1 MVEVAREDRAVEW
14 LLDSKNPAVRYW
26 TLKDVLGEPDTD
38 DEVVQAR
45 EQIASWSPVAEYL
58 KEQHSEGYWA
68 SGEDV
73 YWPKWTATVWPLILL
88 GEIGVP
94 GSHPSI
100 RKGSEYFMKIMDGQD
115 RSWPPP
121 KYPDEDLRGW
131 RLVWEPCVT
140 GNMARTL
147 AAFGYGDDPR
157 VREMFEW
164 LVKYQREDG
173 GWNCDTED
181 SRNGEAVHHS
191 SFMST
196 IEPLWAFSTLDRQKW
211 PKGGRDVVE
220 GAAEFMLIHRLYK
233 SDKTG
238 KVIRPEWTQLHFP
251 MFYFYDILH
260 GLRVLSKLG
269 YSEDERMTD
278 ARELLLSKRLDD
290 GTWPLEAS
298 YFQALRRNFAKDPAT
313 GQWAQVRDEKLDPAD
328 VYTKGGNVAQIP
340 AICSSLGEVG
350 RPNPWITLNAFRALK
365 GAELAPM
372 TGRILE
378 RS

>member
-1 MVEVAREDRAVEW
+1 MTSTVEVAKEDKAVEW
-14 LLDSKNPAVRYW
+14 LLDNTNPALRYW
-26 TLKDVLGEPDTD
+26 TLRDILGKPETD
-38 DEVVQAR
+38 DEVIQAQER
-45 EQIASWSPVAEYL
+45 IVSWTPVAENL

-68 SGEDV
+68 DREDV

-100 RKGSEYFMKIMDGQD
+100 RKACEYFLKVMDVQD
-115 RSWPPP
+115 RSWPAP

-131 RLVWEPCVT
+131 RAVWEPCVT

-147 AAFGYGDDPR
+147 SAFGYGDDRR

-164 LVKYQREDG
+164 LVKYQRTDG
-173 GWNCDTED
+173 GWNCETED
-181 SRNGEAVHHS
+181 YRNGEVVHHS

-211 PKGGRDVVE
+211 PRGGREAVE
-220 GAAEFMLIHRLYK
+220 RAAEFMLIHRLYK

-238 KVIRPEWTQLHFP
+238 KVIRQEWTQLHFP

-260 GLRVLSKLG
+260 GLRILTKLG
-269 YSEDERMTD
+269 YGGDERMVD
-278 ARELLLSKRLDD
+278 ARELLLSKRLAD

-298 YFQALRRNFAKDPAT
+298 YVHALRRNFVKDPAT
-313 GQWAQVRDEKLDPAD
+313 GHWGQVRDEKLDPAD
-328 VYTKGGNVAQIP
+328 VYSKAGSVAETP
-340 AICSSLGEVG
+340 AIYTSLGEVG
-350 RPNPWITLNAFRALK
+350 RSNPWITLNALRALK
-365 GAELAPM
+365 G
-372 TGRILE
+372 
-378 RS
+378 

>member
-1 MVEVAREDRAVEW
+1 LTSVVEVAKEDKAVEW
-14 LLDSKNPAVRYW
+14 LLDSKNPAIRYW
-26 TLKDVLGEPDTD
+26 TLKDILDEPDGD
-38 DEVVQAR
+38 DEVVQTR
-45 EQIASWSPVAEYL
+45 EQIASWTPVAQCL
-58 KEQHSEGYWA
+58 REQHSEGYWG

-100 RKGSEYFMKIMDGQD
+100 RKGCEYFLKVMDGQD

-131 RLVWEPCVT
+131 RLIWEPCVT

-147 AAFGYGDDPR
+147 AAFDYGDDPR

-196 IEPLWAFSTLDRQKW
+196 IEPLWAFSTLDPQKW
-211 PKGGRDVVE
+211 PRGGREAVE
-220 GAAEFMLIHRLYK
+220 RAAEFMLIHQLYK

-238 KVIRPEWTQLHFP
+238 KVIRNEWTQLHFP

-269 YSEDERMTD
+269 YGGDERMID
-278 ARELLLSKRLDD
+278 ARELLLSKRLAN
-290 GTWPLEAS
+290 GTWPLEAL
-298 YFQALRRNFAKDPAT
+298 FVRALRMNFVKDPAN
-313 GQWAQVRDEKLDPAD
+313 GYWGKVMDEKLDRAD
-328 VYTKGGNVAQIP
+328 VYTKGGSLAETP
-340 AICSSLGEVG
+340 AIYSSLGEVG
-350 RPNPWITLNAFRALK
+350 RANPWVTLNALRALK
-365 GAELAPM
+365 HME
-372 TGRILE
+372 
-378 RS
+378 